1 MSKDNDHGIP
11 PHLLS
16 EYFRELGA
24 KGGKIGGKR
33 TAAMLTATQRKLKAQ
48 KAGKANLLR
57 LTPKQ
62 RKERATLAAEAR
74 WKNARKAKPAD

>member
-1 MSKDNDHGIP
+1 
-11 PHLLS
+11 
-16 EYFRELGA
+16 
-24 KGGKIGGKR
+24 
-33 TAAMLTATQRKLKAQ
+33 MLTATQRKLKAQ

-74 WKNARKAKPAD
+74 WKNARKAKHLSKV